1 MPNMSTVFI
10 ITYTYIKLDVIMV
23 IVENESVMNGV
34 PLSRLRY
41 ADSVAERVS
50 QQSVIQYVP
59 RPRLRS

>member
-1 MPNMSTVFI
+1 M
-10 ITYTYIKLDVIMV
+10 YIKLDVIMV

-34 PLSRLRY
+34 PRSRLRY

-50 QQSVIQYVP
+50 QQGVIQYVP